1 MTEYVPKPLTRLE
14 RSRSRAAGAALK
26 SLAYG
31 ADRSYRS
38 LPYHDRRFGSCNYSK
53 MNFDTDP
60 LGSRNQMQG
69 RLEMIPNIALNEHY
83 SWNSKE
89 SDWCALA
96 LTLTMTVFRG
106 GMREI
111 VARSPCALSV
121 RLGYRW
127 RDALRKENRGKHTNL
142 RTLNV
147 MAVESKKMYPADKE
161 PRTVLNTPLPVMGE
175 ASLRKIR
182 ASLTGGKP
190 VVRQKPPPPRSAS
203 VAEGVNWE
211 GVLLARHG
219 LEFSDEG
226 KSKIRMAGTNRRMPR

>member
-1 MTEYVPKPLTRLE
+1 MEYVPAPLTRLE
-14 RSRSRAAGAALK
+14 RSRSRVAGKALK
-26 SLAYG
+26 ALAYG

-89 SDWCALA
+89 SDW
-96 LTLTMTVFRG
+96 
-106 GMREI
+106 
-111 VARSPCALSV
+111 
-121 RLGYRW
+121 W
-127 RDALRKENRGKHTNL
+127 RDALRKENRCKHANL
-142 RTLNV
+142 RTLNA
-147 MAVESKKMYPADKE
+147 MATESKRMYPADKE
-161 PRTVLNTPLPVMGE
+161 PRTVLNTPFPVMGE

-182 ASLTGGKP
+182 AGLTGGKP
-190 VVRQKPPPPRSAS
+190 LELQKRQPPRSAS

-211 GVLLARHG
+211 AVLLAKHG
-219 LEFSDEG
+219 LEFSDES
-226 KSKIRMAGTNRRMPR
+226 KSKIGLAGKFRRMPRLEEIEALQMTTICHGPHSARMRAAINTKHA